1 MSEVG
6 FKLTDKTVVLAGPF
20 GLLVQNLA
28 TLLANCGADVA
39 LVTDDYKSAQRIC
52 QNIMDMREVSEKFG
66 RAAAIEVNFH
76 DEKSVAQCLN
86 RSAEAFGGADIYI
99 DTQLFGLKIPF
110 FATEG
115 AKADTPPAMTRGAI
129 EASFL
134 AALETLRTMTQA
146 ASTFVKTR
154 TRGRIIYAF
163 NELDVLTAK
172 KVETSVFSQF
182 GDYVRKVAQELAA
195 NQTAVNALAIG
206 VNEEYLLSRFP
217 KQASIQRAHQELQK
231 TLPHARLVD
240 YADISNIVAYLA
252 SHSSNGISG
261 QIIHVNYAL
270 VV

>member
-6 FKLTDKTVVLAGPF
+6 IKLTDKTVVLAGQF

-66 RAAAIEVNFH
+66 RAAAIEVNFR
-76 DEKSVAQCLN
+76 DEKSVSQCLN

-110 FATEG
+110 YADAN
-115 AKADTPPAMTRGAI
+115 AKTTLTQGAI
-129 EASFL
+129 EANFL
-134 AALETLRTMTQA
+134 AAFETLQTMTQA
-146 ASTFVKTR
+146 AAAFVKTR
-154 TRGRIIYAF
+154 SRGRIIYIF
-163 NELDVLTAK
+163 NELDILAAKRLDTA
-172 KVETSVFSQF
+172 VFEQF
-182 GDYVRKVAQELAA
+182 GEYVRKVAQELAA

-217 KQASIQRAHQELQK
+217 KQASIQKAHQELQK
-231 TLPHARLVD
+231 TMPHARLVD

-252 SHSSNGISG
+252 SHASNGISG
-261 QIIHVNYAL
+261 QVIRVNHAL
-270 VV
+270 AI